1 MFNNDR
7 EDDRHKAA
15 ELGISFD
22 SRGNHYREYLDERHD
37 QTRGSRQTASD
48 VEPEWL
54 SANEPSEAEQAQ
66 MAELG
71 ISFDGRHYH
80 YGDYHYEC
88 FADARDYAILSNP
101 QLKRTESG

>member
-22 SRGNHYREYLDERHD
+22 SRGSHYREYLDERHD
-37 QTRGSRQTASD
+37 EARGSRRTASD

-54 SANEPSEAEQAQ
+54 SADELSEAEQAQ
-66 MAELG
+66 MSELG
-71 ISFDGRHYH
+71 IRFDGRHYH
-80 YGDYHYEC
+80 YGDYHYERY
-88 FADARDYAILSNP
+88 ADARDYAILSNP
-101 QLKRTESG
+101 QLNSTGSG

>member
-7 EDDRHKAA
+7 ADDRHKAA

-22 SRGNHYREYLDERHD
+22 SRGDHYREYLDERHD
-37 QTRGSRQTASD
+37 ESRAAHRTASD

-54 SANEPSEAEQAQ
+54 EANEPTEAEQVL
-66 MAELG
+66 MAELA
-71 ISFDGRHYH
+71 ISFDGRY
-80 YGDYHYEC
+80 YRYADYRYAR

-101 QLKRTESG
+101 QFNNTESG